1 MLRKGSSIAAAMLS
15 ALAASTGFAVAENAP
30 GVTAAEIR
38 IGQTMP
44 YSGPASAYGVIGRVD
59 TAFFK
64 MINEHGGINGRKI
77 VLLSEDD
84 GYNPAKA
91 VEQTRKL
98 VEADHVAFI
107 FNSLGTPSN
116 TAIEKYLNDRHVPQ
130 IFVASGAD
138 KWGHY
143 KDFPWTIGF
152 QPSYRIE
159 AEAYAKYILR
169 VRPNAKIAIL
179 YQNDDFGKDYIVGLK
194 EGLGAKYSTMVVKEA
209 SYEVTDPTVDTQVI
223 ALQGSGADTLVT
235 AATPKFA
242 AQAIRKVH
250 SLNWKPMHFLT
261 NVSASISAVLE
272 PVGLEKS
279 IGIISVAYAK
289 DPIDPEWKDD
299 PGLNQWR
306 DFMKKYMPDA
316 DPTDGNYVFGYNV
329 SWALAQV
336 LRQCGNDLSREN
348 IMKQAANLKSLKTPA
363 LLPTIRINTSPTNYH
378 PIRQVQLMRWD
389 GRSWLR
395 FGEVLDGTG
404 S

>member
-1 MLRKGSSIAAAMLS
+1 MLHKGSFIAAATLLS
-15 ALAASTGFAVAENAP
+15 LAATTGLASAANAP
-30 GVTAAEIR
+30 GVTATEIR

-64 MINEHGGINGRKI
+64 MINDDGGINGRKI

-98 VEADHVAFI
+98 VEADDVAFI
-107 FNSLGTPSN
+107 FNTLGTPSN
-116 TAIEKYLNDRHVPQ
+116 TAIQKYLNSKGVPQ

-138 KWGHY
+138 KWGNY

-159 AEAYAKYILR
+159 AEGYAKYILR

-179 YQNDDFGKDYIVGLK
+179 YQNDDFGKDYIAGLK
-194 EGLGAKYSTMVVKEA
+194 DGLGDKYATMVVKEA
-209 SYEVTDPTVDTQVI
+209 SYEVTDPTVDTQII
-223 ALQGSGADTLVT
+223 ALQGSGADTLLT

-242 AQAIRKVH
+242 AQAIRRVH
-250 SLNWKPMHFLT
+250 ALNWKPMHFLT

-279 IGIISVAYAK
+279 IGIISAAYAK
-289 DPIDPEWKDD
+289 DPIDDEWKND

-306 DFMKKYMPDA
+306 AFMKKYMPDA
-316 DPTDGNYVFGYNV
+316 DPTDGNYVYGYNV
-329 SWALAQV
+329 SWALVQV
-336 LRQCGNDLSREN
+336 LKQCGDDLSREN
-348 IMKQAANLKSLKTPA
+348 IMKQAANLKSVATPV
-363 LLPTIRINTSPTNYH
+363 LLPPIRLNTSSTNYH

-389 GRSWLR
+389 GRGWVR
-395 FGEVLDGTG
+395 FGEVLSGAG